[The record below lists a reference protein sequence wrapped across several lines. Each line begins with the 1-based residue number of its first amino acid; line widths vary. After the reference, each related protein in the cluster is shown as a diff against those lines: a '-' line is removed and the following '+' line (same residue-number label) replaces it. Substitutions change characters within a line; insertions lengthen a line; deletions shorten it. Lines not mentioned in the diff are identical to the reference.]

1 MRRPFVIVSFG
12 LWCAISILALS
23 FTGRSLAQPASQP
36 TKPQWKS
43 ADDKLTKEAIA
54 AYEAS
59 KNHLLQLDYPMLA
72 KTLADNRR
80 PLLPKAKQTEPAVA
94 ETAAKLQKNAKDVE
108 RTKQVV
114 ADVDAAK
121 PKYGA
126 ATTTDAKVRDFQVTL
141 VKLPLLG
148 TAELARKHELGHGP
162 EGTTTDAQSNLA
174 VLMVKHDGEW
184 YWNPFGW

>member
-1 MRRPFVIVSFG
+1 MRPPFVIVSFG
-12 LWCAISILALS
+12 FWVAVLLAAVS
-23 FTGRSLAQPASQP
+23 FTRSLAQPASQP
-36 TKPQWKS
+36 TKAEWKS
-43 ADDKLTKEAIA
+43 ADEKLTKEAIA
-54 AYEAS
+54 AYETS
-59 KNHLLQLDYPMLA
+59 KNHLLQLDYPMLV

-80 PLLPKAKQTEPAVA
+80 PVLPKAKQTEAAIA
-94 ETAAKLQKNAKDVE
+94 EMAAKLQKNAKDVE

-126 ATTTDAKVRDFQVTL
+126 ATTTDTKVRDFQVTL
-141 VKLPLLG
+141 VKIPLLG
-148 TAELARKHELGHGP
+148 TAELAKKHELGYGL
-162 EGTTTDAQSNLA
+162 EGATSDAQSNLA

>member
-1 MRRPFVIVSFG
+1 MRRPFVIVSLGFWAAV
-12 LWCAISILALS
+12 LLAAVS
-23 FTGRSLAQPASQP
+23 FTTRALAQPASQP
-36 TKPQWKS
+36 TKPEWKS
-43 ADDKLTKEAIA
+43 ADEKLAKEAIA

-59 KNHLLQLDYPMLA
+59 KNHLLQLDYPMLV

-80 PLLPKAKQTEPAVA
+80 PVLPKAKQTEAAVA
-94 ETAAKLQKNAKDVE
+94 EMAAKLQKNAKDVE

-114 ADVDAAK
+114 ADVDAVK

-126 ATTTDAKVRDFQVTL
+126 ATTTDTKVRDFQVTL
-141 VKLPLLG
+141 VKIPLLG
-148 TAELARKHELGHGP
+148 TAELAKKHELGHGP
-162 EGTTTDAQSNLA
+162 EGTTTDARSNLA